1 MPLGGLLT
9 AGLIVGGA
17 GLAAKTVGGVK
28 AAGVAKK
35 YDALGR
41 EVPEAQIS
49 QYVKPMIGTAQSAL
63 NANPLAQSLQRR
75 TQTGFAN
82 TLYQARNIGDQSQ
95 ILGLL
100 AGAGGRAEDAAL
112 AGDIANQQMQDQ
124 RRQAYYGALAQGIQA
139 DQQLFAD
146 KLTNIQ
152 SRASLAGAAAKSRA
166 EPWNQLGGGLLDIGG
181 GIVQAGGY
189 GRV

>member
-82 TLYQARNIGDQSQ
+82 ILYQARNIGDQSQ

-189 GRV
+189 K